1 MTVSRFEDTTQ
12 PATLSIHF
20 ASSNPGSDSTPSHS
34 PAQPSSSPAPSMSTS
49 GDKATSQHEPTERVE
64 AITVNG
70 LEYGEILKRVLQI
83 TEGREVEPSAE
94 EREWAEGLRKWR
106 EQAAVDK
113 ERTDK
118 VEAVRRRDRE
128 MLASAR
134 GEAQR
139 LREES
144 LPS

>member
-1 MTVSRFEDTTQ
+1 M
-12 PATLSIHF
+12 
-20 ASSNPGSDSTPSHS
+20 
-34 PAQPSSSPAPSMSTS
+34 
-49 GDKATSQHEPTERVE
+49 
-64 AITVNG
+64 NG
-70 LEYGEILKRVLQI
+70 MEYSEILKRVLQV
-83 TEGREVEPSAE
+83 TGGREVEPSQE